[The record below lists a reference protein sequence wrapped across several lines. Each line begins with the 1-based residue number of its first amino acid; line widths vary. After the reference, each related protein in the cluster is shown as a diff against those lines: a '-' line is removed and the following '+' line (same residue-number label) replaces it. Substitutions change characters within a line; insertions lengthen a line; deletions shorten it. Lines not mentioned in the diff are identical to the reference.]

1 MLGYRGAWRIVLAL
15 VFELATVVITLFALM
30 FFHPTFPPYHK
41 QKGGND
47 DSTFQRWQEPMP
59 SQHHSHVG
67 SSLERRMDSL
77 DGIADATG
85 SAQHAAGTGVSSSWR
100 RPSPSHGRGGSAVV
114 SGLLQ
119 QGLGNISETS
129 LPGFGDGLAG
139 QGVGGGGGSG
149 GSGGDGDPEEEGD
162 EVSLAGL
169 TLASVDS
176 MQYSIDSG

>member
-1 MLGYRGAWRIVLAL
+1 MTGYRGARRT
-15 VFELATVVITLFALM
+15 ELAMFVALATTVITFQSLM
-30 FFHPTFPPYHK
+30 FFHPAFTLYYE
-41 QKGGND
+41 QKGGD
-47 DSTFQRWQEPMP
+47 DDPTFQHWQEPMP
-59 SQHHSHVG
+59 PQQHSHVG
-67 SSLERRMDSL
+67 SSLERRMDGI

-85 SAQHAAGTGVSSSWR
+85 SAHHAAGTGVSSSWR
-100 RPSPSHGRGGSAVV
+100 RPSPPHGREGGAVV

-119 QGLGNISETS
+119 QAIGTISEMS

-139 QGVGGGGGSG
+139 QGVGGGGSG

-162 EVSLAGL
+162 DVSLAGL